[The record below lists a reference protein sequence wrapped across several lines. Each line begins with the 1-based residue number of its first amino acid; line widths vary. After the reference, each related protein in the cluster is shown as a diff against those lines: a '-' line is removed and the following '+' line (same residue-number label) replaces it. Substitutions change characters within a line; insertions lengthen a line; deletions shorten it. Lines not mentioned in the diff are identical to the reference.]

1 MRARRA
7 QGLQIK
13 KKLKTGAKRAGP
25 DNDYGMVDED
35 APEPLEVLE
44 HMKDDFIKNLSRMT
58 AEDRFQL
65 QKSTTLQVDRSIWMT
80 ERRKRL
86 SASNHGD
93 VCHMRPYTSCKR
105 LVHSILYGSVCTP
118 DMVNGRKMEEVA
130 KDHLRC
136 MGYKVEPS
144 GLYVDEE
151 FPYLSA
157 SPGNINVL
165 CKSFR

>member
-105 LVHSILYGSVCTP
+105 LVHSNTIRIRMYFGHGEWKE
-118 DMVNGRKMEEVA
+118 NGGVSERPLAMHGVQ
-130 KDHLRC
+130 
-136 MGYKVEPS
+136 G
-144 GLYVDEE
+144 
-151 FPYLSA
+151 
-157 SPGNINVL
+157 
-165 CKSFR
+165 